1 MGIQQN
7 MADMMRTIKR
17 QRGKSMAEFSEELEI
32 SSSTLQE
39 CLNARGTPTMKM
51 VERLAEKL
59 DVNPVALI
67 SGVVEPDKYQI
78 LLLLFDTVREVAILP
93 QDKRL
98 RFAELF
104 LELIQLWGEDG

>member
-39 CLNARGTPTMKM
+39 CLNARGNPTMKM

>member
-7 MADMMRTIKR
+7 MADMMCAIKR

-39 CLNARGTPTMKM
+39 YLNARGNPTMKM

-104 LELIQLWGEDG
+104 LELIQLWGEDD